1 MLTLVSTRDA
11 VPLVGI
17 YEVAAKQPGS
27 KVMDKRQAAKKKQI
41 GTVNSNV
48 SDCLLYTSPSPRDS

>member
-17 YEVAAKQPGS
+17 YEVAKKQPGS
-27 KVMDKRQAAKKKQI
+27 KVLDKRQ
-41 GTVNSNV
+41 GE
-48 SDCLLYTSPSPRDS
+48 